1 MTDLNGRSVL
11 CNCIKQR
18 LFDIN
23 FNKSNI
29 GNLKKENFEN
39 FKQTFEKV
47 AKQEKV
53 EEILP
58 VIYID
63 GTVTRRRNETRICKA
78 IK

>member
-1 MTDLNGRSVL
+1 MAVGLT
-11 CNCIKQR
+11 
-18 LFDIN
+18 
-23 FNKSNI
+23 
-29 GNLKKENFEN
+29 LKEENFEN